1 MARDGLRRSM
11 KVRWEA
17 HFKSSLSFTASESQK
32 YTNHRPGGYVRASI
46 RRMLVH
52 LEVPDKENL
61 VTLQCL
67 SLWCIHFS
75 HRMFKFSQ
83 ELAARWTARQFT
95 RVTQS
100 RRAWRLIHIK
110 VTYYS
115 IFIEF
120 FFPGF
125 SWFCGSAWVLFMV
138 VFQLITTSCLLSYL
152 VMPPPQWSGD
162 RGLLFAWSN
171 AWLLLV
177 TRRSCLFQEPSGK
190 SMVNV
195 KMVTASLYFLPTSP
209 LLCCPCWHHG
219 GWRSTWGVWFKA
231 LILLLI
237 AWCDAVSAVRQTL

>member
-1 MARDGLRRSM
+1 
-11 KVRWEA
+11 
-17 HFKSSLSFTASESQK
+17 
-32 YTNHRPGGYVRASI
+32 
-46 RRMLVH
+46 
-52 LEVPDKENL
+52 
-61 VTLQCL
+61 
-67 SLWCIHFS
+67 
-75 HRMFKFSQ
+75 
-83 ELAARWTARQFT
+83 
-95 RVTQS
+95 
-100 RRAWRLIHIK
+100 
-110 VTYYS
+110 
-115 IFIEF
+115 
-120 FFPGF
+120 
-125 SWFCGSAWVLFMV
+125 MV

-195 KMVTASLYFLPTSP
+195 KVVTASLYFLPTSP

-237 AWCDAVSAVRQTL
+237 AWCDAVSAVRQTLEEQLFHLTFLSRKLWSWGCVTWWWWCFFPKWGR